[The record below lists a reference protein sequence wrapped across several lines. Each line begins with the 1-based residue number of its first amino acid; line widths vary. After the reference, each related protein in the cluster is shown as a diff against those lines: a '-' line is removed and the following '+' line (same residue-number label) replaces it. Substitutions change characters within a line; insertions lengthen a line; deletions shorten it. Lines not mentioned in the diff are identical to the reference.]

1 MTDLII
7 QSSSGRRG
15 PCDTYRIGIRE
26 GCRSPVIGRYSG
38 ADERPVGLGLADLK
52 HSKSDDL
59 VLQSAP
65 LSPPDIQHGISEAS
79 LQIQREACVVYEED
93 LGPHAHNSTSL
104 PVYFSDS
111 ETAKRPIIDKPPLK
125 ITGDFGTD
133 ISSKR
138 SSQYIYDRIDPEDS
152 IKDIISE
159 NDFYRFVLFKRHY
172 EKYLDISKRYEEARN
187 IAYYLEEKYHEIKA
201 ERDILANSN
210 RELERRLEEK
220 DTEMHEKE
228 DELFLQLEKA
238 IRLEEDFEKLKIEK
252 EKIAEWKDRLEKE
265 KNEAYR
271 QNARLKDA
279 LRDIEIK
286 NYGRRF
292 NRNLAG
298 LEKEVNDLKLVA
310 KQSAT
315 LNSQLKKG
323 MKHLASCRRRK
334 CSVCAYTRATF
345 GDYNNVRGAKL
356 LSCFHGGMGNEK
368 RNKGLRQDAV
378 NRHESTRNEDEE
390 DCSSPGGTPDLS
402 LRLSH
407 LSLSRPHMSY
417 IDECSSDSDTDV
429 EPRYPPSDRSSTHA
443 PHAFSSDSGFSSE
456 ICDPASLTP
465 TKSFTR
471 ATKWTSS
478 FRKLIRRVS
487 KKQLSSTT

>member
-271 QNARLKDA
+271 Q
-279 LRDIEIK
+279 
-286 NYGRRF
+286 
-292 NRNLAG
+292 
-298 LEKEVNDLKLVA
+298 VNDLKLVA

>member
-159 NDFYRFVLFKRHY
+159 NDFYR
-172 EKYLDISKRYEEARN
+172 
-187 IAYYLEEKYHEIKA
+187 
-201 ERDILANSN
+201 
-210 RELERRLEEK
+210 
-220 DTEMHEKE
+220 
-228 DELFLQLEKA
+228 
-238 IRLEEDFEKLKIEK
+238 
-252 EKIAEWKDRLEKE
+252 
-265 KNEAYR
+265 
-271 QNARLKDA
+271 
-279 LRDIEIK
+279 
-286 NYGRRF
+286 
-292 NRNLAG
+292 
-298 LEKEVNDLKLVA
+298 
-310 KQSAT
+310 
-315 LNSQLKKG
+315 
-323 MKHLASCRRRK
+323 
-334 CSVCAYTRATF
+334 
-345 GDYNNVRGAKL
+345 
-356 LSCFHGGMGNEK
+356 
-368 RNKGLRQDAV
+368 
-378 NRHESTRNEDEE
+378 
-390 DCSSPGGTPDLS
+390 
-402 LRLSH
+402 
-407 LSLSRPHMSY
+407 
-417 IDECSSDSDTDV
+417 
-429 EPRYPPSDRSSTHA
+429 
-443 PHAFSSDSGFSSE
+443 
-456 ICDPASLTP
+456 
-465 TKSFTR
+465 
-471 ATKWTSS
+471 
-478 FRKLIRRVS
+478 
-487 KKQLSSTT
+487 